1 MGKDNSG
8 KTSSSDCVPWLKA
21 LADETRFAIVRLLMR
36 QPLSVGAVATEL
48 SLTQYNASKHL
59 RILREAG
66 LVEQNIQ
73 GRVHEYTV
81 TPDFRRRMSSDKTC
95 LDLGCCSFQFDQKK
109 G

>member
-66 LVEQNIQ
+66 LVEQKIQ

-81 TPDFRRRMSSDKTC
+81 TPDFRRRMSADKTC